1 MNIRPIK
8 TEEDYEWGL
17 TRINELMD
25 AESDST
31 EEVELDILATLMD
44 EYESKNF
51 PVDVPDPIA
60 AIVFR
65 MEQRGLERKDLQHI
79 FGTSGRASEIFNKKR
94 PLSIEM
100 IRKLNK
106 DLEIPLESLIF

>member
-51 PVDVPDPIA
+51 PIEVPDPIA
-60 AIVFR
+60 AIAFR
-65 MEQRGLERKDLQHI
+65 MEQKGLERKDLEHI
-79 FGTSGRASEIFNKKR
+79 FGTRGRTSEVFNKKR
-94 PLSIEM
+94 PLSIDM

-106 DLEIPLESLIF
+106 ELEIPLEALIA